1 MSAPRVVVTGASRFV
16 GRHLIDHLQ
25 DDYRIVGIA
34 RRSQRRA
41 GIADDPN
48 VTWLEADIAERA
60 RRGCD
65 QTQETFEELS
75 LRRVNFRLANADCR
89 SVITN

>member
-1 MSAPRVVVTGASRFV
+1 VTC
-16 GRHLIDHLQ
+16 
-25 DDYRIVGIA
+25 
-34 RRSQRRA
+34 
-41 GIADDPN
+41 
-48 VTWLEADIAERA
+48 LEADIAERA

-75 LRRVNFRLANADCR
+75 LRRVNFRLANADCQ